1 MGKAATKQTIKKNEV
16 TTYKDFVDRSV
27 VGDNLEGH
35 ETLHPY
41 KGKLNPFYPM
51 DETTRGAFQKVDSI
65 NYWKIRGEEALGG
78 K

>member
-1 MGKAATKQTIKKNEV
+1 MLKE
-16 TTYKDFVDRSV
+16 
-27 VGDNLEGH
+27 
-35 ETLHPY
+35 LHYILIY

-51 DETTRGAFQKVDSI
+51 DEATTGAFQKVDSI